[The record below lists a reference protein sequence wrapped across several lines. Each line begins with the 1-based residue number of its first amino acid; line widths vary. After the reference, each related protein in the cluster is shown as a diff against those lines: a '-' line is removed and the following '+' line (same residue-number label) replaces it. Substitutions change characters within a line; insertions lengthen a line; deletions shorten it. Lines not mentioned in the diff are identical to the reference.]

1 MTEIEAPKQIRM
13 DYVIGFTKCNILKMN
28 ECFIKK
34 RKKRNEFEQEFYPLT
49 EQKKFENCRLK
60 R

>member
-1 MTEIEAPKQIRM
+1 M
-13 DYVIGFTKCNILKMN
+13 DYVIGFSKCNILKMN